1 MYHVLFFKTN
11 SMKIQSIQN
20 TICDIS
26 LSTSERFLC
35 FSNSSSVSIIWH
47 FFPQLSFPHRRHIIH
62 IQIILN
68 IPRIVSIHSCVLY
81 TILLA
86 KCPPPQGSFFAL
98 LFFIKKWRQRQ
109 RTASPTRI
117 VVLERTYIF
126 GSGSSHIVTLTI
138 WLG

>member
-86 KCPPPQGSFFAL
+86 KCPPPQGSFFFFL
-98 LFFIKKWRQRQ
+98 LFYFSLKNGDNDNGQPPPPALSSWKGPIF
-109 RTASPTRI
+109 S
-117 VVLERTYIF
+117 VLVQAI
-126 GSGSSHIVTLTI
+126 
-138 WLG
+138 